1 MEKFHQKTKP
11 KLISLGILVGYYL
24 KWFVDAL
31 SVHQVHLNCKNLN
44 YKKTKCRKC
53 SSEMK
58 KNRHFYVQ
66 ICTATKPLI
75 NIKWWV
81 PEHCDYSKFQY
92 ICKSDTKG
100 FDTLQL
106 SLGILSGMYETLVYT
121 FLSPI
126 IFELKKAY
134 EL

>member
-1 MEKFHQKTKP
+1 M
-11 KLISLGILVGYYL
+11 GYYL

-58 KNRHFYVQ
+58 KQTFLCTDMY
-66 ICTATKPLI
+66 TATKPLI

-81 PEHCDYSKFQY
+81 PEHCDYSKFFTFVSRIQKAL
-92 ICKSDTKG
+92 ILCNCQKG

-106 SLGILSGMYETLVYT
+106 SLGTLSGM